1 MGAINNY
8 LPYLLLVEQDAPHSR
23 PSSHTV
29 SPLITADDTSPSSR
43 AVSSRLHHSSPTL
56 PSFIRRKLSPIVSS
70 SSSFHTH
77 PSPFSSMCLC
87 FSFLLEFPLDLL
99 LSDLLFAHLPA
110 MLSQH
115 RPQRLNSL
123 ELGESLVSLLHC
135 STIGFVMK
143 MSCPQRF
150 KFPFK
155 GSFLICRL
163 LSLSRGEG
171 TERKGMDG
179 DAIRREDQGETHSR
193 LFSPSLLSLFSSL
206 SFL

>member
-29 SPLITADDTSPSSR
+29 SPLITADRTSPSSS
-43 AVSSRLHHSSPTL
+43 AVSPRLHHYSPTL

-70 SSSFHTH
+70 SSFHTH
-77 PSPFSSMCLC
+77 PPPFGSMRLC

-171 TERKGMDG
+171 TERKAMDG
-179 DAIRREDQGETHSR
+179 AMRREDQGETHSR